1 MSSSFRSE
9 PAMRHRFRIV
19 GRSLLFAAA
28 TLLTESALAAEVYY
42 QPVVTLSAETD
53 SNLDL
58 DIGKQPE
65 TQGYIADLSTIIGID
80 TPDSTTTIRPR
91 IVYREYPQDSGD
103 DRLEGY
109 LDFSSAY
116 KSQRSNA
123 SISGSLQHLDEFNA
137 EFTEA
142 LFNDINPVQPGADTG
157 RTVVGSTR
165 DTAIVSPKY
174 VYSFSPTV
182 GAGVSGQYQITTYS
196 PSDDT
201 SHLNFDYY
209 QGRAFLNW
217 DSTQRSQWAF
227 GGFGS
232 KFQTKDVFSEATGS
246 GALVD
251 LTTTWTPLLTST
263 AELLFQ
269 HTSIDTAIPTPFNT
283 SVNKIAGSID
293 VAYKTE
299 LDRFRLIARHSI
311 SPSGGGGLY
320 TVDRLQFQYDR
331 TFTTR
336 FSMTGAVVGIRTRGL
351 TANLSEDDRNYAQA
365 IIEAHYMLT
374 RRFFLQGGYQY
385 AWQKYQDNTDSA
397 ANNRVYIQIGYQ
409 GLGQQR

>member
-1 MSSSFRSE
+1 
-9 PAMRHRFRIV
+9 MRHRSRIV
-19 GRSLLFAAA
+19 ARNLVFAAA
-28 TLLTESALAAEVYY
+28 TLLTGSGLAAEVYY
-42 QPVVTLSAETD
+42 QPVVTLSAESD

-58 DIGKQPE
+58 DTGKQPE
-65 TQGYIADLSTIIGID
+65 TQGYIADLATIIGID

-91 IVYREYPQDSGD
+91 IVYRDYPQDTGD
-103 DRLEGY
+103 NRLEGY
-109 LDFSSAY
+109 LDFNWDY
-116 KSQRSNA
+116 RSQRSHA
-123 SISGSLQHLDEFNA
+123 TVSGSLQHLDEFNA
-137 EFTEA
+137 EFTAA

-165 DTAIVSPKY
+165 DSAIVTPKY
-174 VYSFSPTV
+174 VYSFSPTL
-182 GAGVSGQYQITTYS
+182 GGGVSGQYQITTYS
-196 PSDDT
+196 PSGDT

-217 DSTQRSQWAF
+217 DSSQRSQWAF

-251 LTTTWTPLLTST
+251 LTTNWTALLTST
-263 AELLFQ
+263 AELLLQ
-269 HTSIDTAIPTPFNT
+269 HTSVDTDIPMPFYA
-283 SVNKIAGSID
+283 SVNKIAGSVD

-299 LDRFRLIARHSI
+299 LERFRLIARHALT
-311 SPSGGGGLY
+311 PSGGGGLY
-320 TVDRLQFQYDR
+320 TVDRLQLQYDR
-331 TFTTR
+331 TFTPR
-336 FSMTGAVVGIRTRGL
+336 FTLTGAMVGIRTHGL
-351 TANLSEDDRNYAQA
+351 TANLSGDDRSYAQA

-385 AWQKYQDNTDSA
+385 AWQKYQVEPDSA